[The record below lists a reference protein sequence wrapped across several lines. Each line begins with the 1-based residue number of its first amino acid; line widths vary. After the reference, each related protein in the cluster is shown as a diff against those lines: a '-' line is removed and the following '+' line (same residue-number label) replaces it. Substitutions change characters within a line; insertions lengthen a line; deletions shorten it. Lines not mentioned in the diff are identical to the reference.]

1 MRKDLKEKMECL
13 GFKEVKEC
21 NDFLFGLNENDL
33 LIRIMYIDQS
43 CNVINVNH
51 LEHIDGHSYSYFIDM
66 INTEE
71 ECNLE
76 RYFKLHKEDLN
87 FKSRLKL
94 S

>member
-1 MRKDLKEKMECL
+1 MRKDLKEKMEYL

-21 NDFLFGLNENDL
+21 NDFLFGLNENNL
-33 LIRIMYIDQS
+33 LIRIMYIDRS
-43 CNVINVNH
+43 YNAINVNH
-51 LEHIDGHSYSYFIDM
+51 LEHIDGHSYSYFIDK

-76 RYFKLHKEDLN
+76 RYFKLNKEDLS